1 MLVSVWLL
9 GCLGCKTG
17 WPISPQMLSG
27 TIAVILVIRFAV
39 DLHWHSDAVDAPR
52 NMGVASFVGGLRH
65 WNLTKYSNPFLC
77 TTKYESG
84 NAPGMIW
91 LVSEPF
97 LSNSL
102 FCFLLFLL
110 LNISSGSASPILLVL
125 ISLCASCCELLICE
139 TLGCLRGYMAGC
151 RRSNGATVVYELTC
165 CTSPFFAGSC
175 SKNLLLYTSTS
186 GLLCMLCWTV
196 PCV

>member
-1 MLVSVWLL
+1 
-9 GCLGCKTG
+9 
-17 WPISPQMLSG
+17 
-27 TIAVILVIRFAV
+27 
-39 DLHWHSDAVDAPR
+39 
-52 NMGVASFVGGLRH
+52 
-65 WNLTKYSNPFLC
+65 
-77 TTKYESG
+77 
-84 NAPGMIW
+84 MIW